1 MYKNPGIVKSFYGSG
16 AIGVNLIVK
25 FGADDNTVSP
35 AAAATDLLLGITNE
49 IALSALDVTNGNM
62 LDVTLGGVEQL
73 KLGAAAVTRG
83 QKLTSNA
90 SGQGI
95 AAAPAAGSN
104 VQVIGIALKSGA
116 AGDVIPVL
124 IMPSVMQG

>member
-1 MYKNPGIVKSFYGSG
+1 MYKNPGIVKSFFGSG
-16 AIGVNLIVK
+16 AIGANLIVK
-25 FGADDNTVSP
+25 FGADDSTVSP
-35 AAAATDLLLGITNE
+35 AAAATDFLLGITNE
-49 IALSALDVTNGNM
+49 IALIALDVTNGNTV
-62 LDVTLGGVEQL
+62 DVTMSGVEQL

-95 AAAPAAGSN
+95 TAAPAAGSN
-104 VQVIGIALKSGA
+104 VQVIGIALKSGN

>member
-1 MYKNPGIVKSFYGSG
+1 MYKNPGIVKSFLGSG
-16 AIGVNLIVK
+16 AISANLIVK

-49 IALSALDVTNGNM
+49 IALVALDVTNGNTV
-62 LDVTLGGVEQL
+62 DVTLSGVEQL
-73 KLGAAAVTRG
+73 KLGAAAVVRG

-95 AAAPAAGSN
+95 TAAPAAGSN
-104 VQVIGIALKSGA
+104 VQVIGIALKSGN

>member
-1 MYKNPGIVKSFYGSG
+1 MYKNPGIVKSFYGSA
-16 AIGVNLIVK
+16 AIGANLIVK
-25 FGADDNTVSP
+25 FGAADDTVSP

-49 IALSALDVTNGNM
+49 MALAALDVTNGNTV
-62 LDVTLGGVEQL
+62 DVTLCGVEQL

-95 AAAPAAGSN
+95 TAAPAAGSN

-124 IMPSVMQG
+124 IAPSVMQG